1 MSPSKE
7 SHLIE
12 GVAFVKNIPVTVTC
26 TKISLSKT
34 RKSIPQRLVPLKYF
48 ILYIYVVLRL
58 LYT

>member
-34 RKSIPQRLVPLKYF
+34 RKSIPQRLVPLNYF
-48 ILYIYVVLRL
+48 ILYIYM
-58 LYT
+58 